1 MPPVCWDTTTERN
14 KESMRNID
22 RIKGMERQAAAMRE
36 TIRRQRQELEAL
48 RKGVAEVSRA
58 ADSVLAALAERYGEA
73 EQEEGKTLGWRLL
86 CPIDSVAQALE
97 HMEVRCRRDEKQ
109 GMYIIGAVHRQSGK

>member
-1 MPPVCWDTTTERN
+1 
-14 KESMRNID
+14 MRNID

-97 HMEVRCRRDEKQ
+97 HMEVRCRRDEEQ

>member
-1 MPPVCWDTTTERN
+1 
-14 KESMRNID
+14 
-22 RIKGMERQAAAMRE
+22 MERQAAAMRE

-58 ADSVLAALAERYGEA
+58 ADSILAALAERYGEA